1 MVSIVISPLSLMILF
16 WRVFSGF
23 HFVSLVF
30 YCWLVLLK
38 ICHFVY
44 LFKNQLLTLLIFTI
58 VFLFSILLIY
68 QINWPLNGERVLR
81 RDLAAQP
88 EVHSINIPPSLLP
101 EEHLSTYKD
110 DCYWERRNTFVG
122 LLDTD
127 SELKQITGNVK
138 YQCCSIVRVGAFGW

>member
-1 MVSIVISPLSLMILF
+1 MGGLLRFSFCFFGFLLLDSLP
-16 WRVFSGF
+16 
-23 HFVSLVF
+23 
-30 YCWLVLLK
+30 K
-38 ICHFVY
+38 NCHFVY

-68 QINWPLNGERVLR
+68 QINWPLNGEKVLR

-110 DCYWERRNTFVG
+110 NCYWERRNTFVG